1 VSWFVIN
8 AELIPFLPEFVN
20 AFRPLL
26 LAPPLKRF
34 PLTNVVKE
42 GHAEA
47 AGSHHQVNIDIQDL
61 PRAGQ
66 RRPSEWPM
74 RGVVP
79 TDAGPLR
86 NTDNWRLLQ
95 TTSTSLAIPTAISC
109 ALFAQ
114 LVLVEAGLSQ
124 FGAHI
129 PPNWSL
135 AGLTVSAAI
144 SFAPLPQHVL
154 VFAGTPQLLALPTPS
169 TVVHSDA
176 SRSNLNRLGKGRD
189 RNYKK
194 SSCHCGAERIVA
206 HPFQHFLILQLRCT
220 GEERGGFSAQTLIV
234 FIPVSASVRVLNT
247 LPSPTTTVAVV
258 GFLSTMVHF
267 FVEVSCTT

>member
-1 VSWFVIN
+1 
-8 AELIPFLPEFVN
+8 
-20 AFRPLL
+20 
-26 LAPPLKRF
+26 
-34 PLTNVVKE
+34 
-42 GHAEA
+42 
-47 AGSHHQVNIDIQDL
+47 
-61 PRAGQ
+61 
-66 RRPSEWPM
+66 M
-74 RGVVP
+74 RGAVP
-79 TDAGPLR
+79 SDAGPLR

-176 SRSNLNRLGKGRD
+176 SRSNLNGLGKGRD

-194 SSCHCGAERIVA
+194 SSCRCGAERIVA
-206 HPFQHFLILQLRCT
+206 HSFQHFLILQLLCT
-220 GEERGGFSAQTLIV
+220 GEERGRFG
-234 FIPVSASVRVLNT
+234 
-247 LPSPTTTVAVV
+247 
-258 GFLSTMVHF
+258 GLSCRWERT
-267 FVEVSCTT
+267 